1 VSSLSQGGSGSENRS
16 PRASW
21 LSAASRREILS
32 AALVCGAAT
41 LLITAGIQFL
51 LVLLGCQ
58 VRIVLWVSAAIAGV
72 FASLLAFGS
81 MQHARQR
88 RQLAAERLQIVATL
102 NHRIRNSLELIQLIA
117 HMTHNADTIEQLA
130 GAVEHIQRSLR
141 EVLEQPRER
150 NRK

>member
-1 VSSLSQGGSGSENRS
+1 M
-16 PRASW
+16 
-21 LSAASRREILS
+21 
-32 AALVCGAAT
+32 
-41 LLITAGIQFL
+41 
-51 LVLLGCQ
+51 VLLGCQ